1 MKKAAAV
8 LAGVAGIGLALTPAT
23 AQAAGGGGNKQP
35 VEFAGTFVVQDLCE
49 FPVTID
55 AHVTGFEVTVETGNG
70 TIVRGRYN
78 ETDVF
83 SANGVSLEGG
93 YTFGAKYNFDEDGD
107 IVKAVQTGIIV
118 RVPLPNGDTFMVAG
132 RADALAQ
139 QTDFIAAPTN
149 GVTRNLDG
157 FCAALSGE
165 G

>member
-1 MKKAAAV
+1 MQKAAAV
-8 LAGVAGIGLALTPAT
+8 LAGLAGIGLSLAPAA
-23 AQAAGGGGNKQP
+23 AQAAPGGNRQP
-35 VEFAGTFVVQDLCE
+35 AVEFAGSFVVQDLCE

-55 AHVTGFEVTVETGNG
+55 AHVTGFEVTVETANG

-83 SANGVSLEGG
+83 SANGVSLVGD

-118 RVPLPNGDTFMVAG
+118 RVPLPDGDTFKVAG

-157 FCAALSGE
+157 FCAVLSGE